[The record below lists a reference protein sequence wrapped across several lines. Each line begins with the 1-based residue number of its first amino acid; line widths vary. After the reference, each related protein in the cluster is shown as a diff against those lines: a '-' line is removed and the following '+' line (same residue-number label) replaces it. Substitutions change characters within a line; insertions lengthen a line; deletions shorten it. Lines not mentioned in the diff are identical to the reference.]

1 MCLGGRRRRLGNE
14 AERARKTV
22 TAHIRDTL
30 RRLDQHHPELAE
42 HLRASVSTGAT
53 CRYHPTREVEWL
65 L

>member
-1 MCLGGRRRRLGNE
+1 VCLGGRRRRLGDE
-14 AERARKTV
+14 PEQARKTV
-22 TAHIRDTL
+22 TAQIKDTL